1 MAQTL
6 RYVNG
11 LLANFPDNSSGLIK
25 AEHVRDFVSSF
36 VNGRGFIIDETAV
49 TLPVEQ
55 LTWVSINPLLL
66 SPEHTE
72 QTLWTFDGN
81 NYGVSNYSAMTDTVV
96 PSPYNKLVSVVA
108 VLDLTKNAG
117 GADAYQLQF
126 TKNGVGIGLAESV
139 EFPAAGS
146 ATVTLVD
153 WSLADISLLDTY
165 GVQIQGVDTT
175 DDLVLNYFSMSIEDS
190 ILLEAPTP

>member
-36 VNGRGFIIDETAV
+36 VNGRGFLIDETAV

-72 QTLWTFDGN
+72 QTLWTFDAN
-81 NYGVSNYSAMTDTVV
+81 NYGVSNYGAMTDTIV